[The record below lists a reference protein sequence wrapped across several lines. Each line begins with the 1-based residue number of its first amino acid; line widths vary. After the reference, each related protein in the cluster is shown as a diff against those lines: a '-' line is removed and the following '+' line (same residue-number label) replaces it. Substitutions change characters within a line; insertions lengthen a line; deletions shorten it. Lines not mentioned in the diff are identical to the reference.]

1 MKIEGHSAVVTGGG
15 SGLGE
20 AVARELARQG
30 ARVAVLDINA
40 ANAARVAGEIGGLAC
55 ACDIT
60 DTASVSAALDA
71 AEAAH
76 GTRAHG
82 DEHRRHRHRQARGG
96 QGRHPAPLEDFERVV
111 RINLVGTYNVVRL
124 TAARLLKLAPL
135 EDGERGV
142 MLMTASVAAY
152 DGQVG
157 QEAYAASK
165 GGIVSMTLPLARDLA
180 QFGIR
185 VCSVAPGL
193 FATPLMQQL
202 PPEVQQ
208 SLAASIPFPRRLGA
222 PGGVCIAGR
231 AHRDQWAPQR
241 RGHPPGR
248 RAAHGAAMSGSYTY
262 RAPLRDMR
270 FVLERVLQ
278 APASWAACPAFAELD
293 ADTAAAVLEEAARFA
308 SEVLQPLNAVGDR
321 EGCTLQADGVHT
333 PAGFAATYAAFVQGG
348 WPALPCSPEWGGQGL
363 PLLVDAA
370 LREMLAPATT
380 PGTCTPTCCTAPTR
394 RSRPTP
400 ATTFKAR
407 YLGGVASGESWPPW
421 P

>member
-1 MKIEGHSAVVTGGG
+1 MKIEGHSAVITGGG

-20 AVARELARQG
+20 AVAHELSRQG

-40 ANAARVAGEIGGLAC
+40 ANAARVAGDIGGLAC

-60 DTASVSAALDA
+60 DTASLTAALDA

-76 GTRAHG
+76 GT
-82 DEHRRHRHRQARGG
+82 ARIVMNIAGIG
-96 QGRHPAPLEDFERVV
+96 TAKRVVGKDGNPAPLEDFERVV

-180 QFGIR
+180 QHGIR

-222 PGGVCIAGR
+222 PAEF
-231 AHRDQWAPQR
+231 ASL
-241 RGHPPGR
+241 
-248 RAAHGAAMSGSYTY
+248 AAHIVTNGHLNGEVI
-262 RAPLRDMR
+262 R
-270 FVLERVLQ
+270 
-278 APASWAACPAFAELD
+278 LD
-293 ADTAAAVLEEAARFA
+293 
-308 SEVLQPLNAVGDR
+308 G
-321 EGCTLQADGVHT
+321 
-333 PAGFAATYAAFVQGG
+333 
-348 WPALPCSPEWGGQGL
+348 
-363 PLLVDAA
+363 A
-370 LREMLAPATT
+370 LRMAP
-380 PGTCTPTCCTAPTR
+380 R
-394 RSRPTP
+394 
-400 ATTFKAR
+400 
-407 YLGGVASGESWPPW
+407 
-421 P
+421 